1 MSPRV
6 PHRPKYSK
14 SSRSSIFVGISALLA
29 GVVIAGVAVGVAQ
42 GRDSKLRLARA
53 ADTDDTSRPS
63 RPTRLRLADAT
74 PTSVTLNWRR
84 SYDNVGVVGYEVY
97 LAGGPTFLTPQTT
110 YTISSLAC
118 RTTYRVGVA
127 AYDAAGQRSRATWIS
142 VSTRSCPPPPP
153 PAPPPPPPPPRHRLR
168 RHRRRHS
175 SVGQSHPVTGRRC
188 VDLGSGRLDGERHER
203 EPSFDPLPGRWRGQV
218 DGVLRAPSVQ
228 RRSRR
233 QARHHGLSNGT
244 HVLVAQ
250 ARNSNGAEIGRVTSR
265 VTVSNMQPSPAS
277 LTQSP
282 GDGAS
287 ISGQVA
293 WTVNVTSGSPASIHF
308 LVDGVDKWTE
318 YYALHQYNGDPD
330 GKLDTTEP

>member
-42 GRDSKLRLARA
+42 GRDSKLQLARA

-118 RTTYRVGVA
+118 STTYRVGVA

-153 PAPPPPPPPPRHRLR
+153 PAPPPPPLHHRR
-168 RHRRRHS
+168 RHRRLRRQLLRRPVS
-175 SVGQSHPVTGRRC
+175 PSH
-188 VDLGSGRLDGERHER
+188 R
-203 EPSFDPLPGRWRGQV
+203 ETV
-218 DGVLRAPSVQ
+218 
-228 RRSRR
+228 RRSRVR
-233 QARHHGLSNGT
+233 SLGL
-244 HVLVAQ
+244 
-250 ARNSNGAEIGRVTSR
+250 
-265 VTVSNMQPSPAS
+265 
-277 LTQSP
+277 
-282 GDGAS
+282 
-287 ISGQVA
+287 
-293 WTVNVTSGSPASIHF
+293 
-308 LVDGVDKWTE
+308 
-318 YYALHQYNGDPD
+318 
-330 GKLDTTEP
+330 